1 MYNPLCTF
9 KTFFIVQIGCEA
21 LRILG
26 SVSVASM
33 KFNSIVYSFSNE
45 VLEECIDLLGSFNI
59 SPELARHIWSKTKD
73 KV

>member
-1 MYNPLCTF
+1 MLNTLCIC
-9 KTFFIVQIGCEA
+9 KILFIVQISCEA

-33 KFNSIVYSFSNE
+33 KFSSIVYSFSNE
-45 VLEECIDLLGSFNI
+45 ELEECIDLLGSFNI